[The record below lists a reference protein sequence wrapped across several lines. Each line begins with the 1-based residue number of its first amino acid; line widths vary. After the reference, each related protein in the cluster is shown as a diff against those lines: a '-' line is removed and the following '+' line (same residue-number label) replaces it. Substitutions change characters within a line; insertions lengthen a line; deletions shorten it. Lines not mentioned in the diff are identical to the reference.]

1 MTKKSQ
7 TVSIRL
13 LRDGKQPAD
22 SLRAGVLLT
31 PWDKLEGAQIALDT
45 IGGGAPKWTKF
56 LGLSEAET
64 AKLTN
69 LTAYGLVFIPVG
81 ERWFAVSFGLGHV
94 KLDPDA
100 FEQDFGLRV
109 VLNTVDPDKLRS
121 ADIRTPDEN
130 TTSRRTQT
138 ARRSDQTAFS
148 IDIERDIVRGLAGE
162 PKDTGFA
169 ARVAGSDGLDRPDQ
183 ACAGQG
189 DDRPARRCACR
200 GAAWLPDRG
209 DPGHAASCLSRDL

>member
-1 MTKKSQ
+1 MTKK
-7 TVSIRL
+7 THTASIRL

-22 SLRAGVLLT
+22 SVRAGVDLSA
-31 PWDKLEGAQIALDT
+31 WGKLEGAQIALDT
-45 IGGGAPKWTKF
+45 IGGGAPKWAKF
-56 LGLSEAET
+56 LDLTEAEKT
-64 AKLTN
+64 KLN
-69 LTAYGLVFIPVG
+69 NSTAYGLVFVQASS
-81 ERWFAVSFGLGHV
+81 RWFAVSFGLGHV

-162 PKDTGFA
+162 PKDATFA
-169 ARVAGSDGLDRPDQ
+169 TRVAGSDGLTLTKGNGRCRL
-183 ACAGQG
+183 AAGVC
-189 DDRPARRCACR
+189 RCPR
-200 GAAWLPDRG
+200 SIRQE
-209 DPGHAASCLSRDL
+209 